1 MHFLPRIVVK
11 SPDIDCHIS
20 RIKKQPLDE
29 ADIARLWKVFATI
42 RRTIIDPTVQAN
54 RLENFWWRVWGS
66 KQKHLSG
73 LSLGKLCS
81 GISDESSDVRLCS
94 SQGFVTNYHPPK
106 KHSNLHEKSLIEE
119 RALNPVT
126 SKPCKSS
133 FSNKS
138 NTTGAV
144 PHPILKKTRGTS
156 TNGHRPTARFISPH
170 ETEDEDQNNCQTTEN
185 IHQPAS
191 ILTGGATNER
201 SRRTEPTVSKKK
213 GAFVIT
219 KKKQAVIL
227 RRQSPSLST
236 DAANKVLGITR
247 APNGISISLNK
258 TNSFA
263 GRQISGR
270 SRSQILEVSSSIS
283 DTGSKNTT
291 SNSLKSKPSI
301 TVKVESALQ
310 KHSSTGPIE
319 YTNSVEY
326 QQKLKSDTLSNL
338 TLKNSYD
345 EISRFSSNYFSDMK
359 LPSSQRSKLLIET
372 TPISNKHDTVLASSP
387 HLNLGNN
394 LKKPSSQG
402 RSGSKV
408 ELHTL
413 RDEAND
419 NTTSHE
425 KAHEFHGH
433 MSSNKPIIDGMNKID
448 PYIFSTTPR
457 CIIKSKLSDRKKF
470 RAPVSITAENI
481 FAKMPI
487 QSTTPIAMTSMEELS
502 RSKSQLTLLLEKD
515 RASIGEKSSKQAK

>member
-11 SPDIDCHIS
+11 SPDIDLHIS

-29 ADIARLWKVFATI
+29 ADIARLWKVFATV
-42 RRTIIDPTVQAN
+42 RRTIIDPTIQAN

-94 SQGFVTNYHPPK
+94 SQGFVTNYYPPK
-106 KHSNLHEKSLIEE
+106 KYSNLHEKRHIEE

-170 ETEDEDQNNCQTTEN
+170 ETEDENHNTCQTTEN

-191 ILTGGATNER
+191 ILSGGATNER
-201 SRRTEPTVSKKK
+201 KRRIEPNVSKKK

-247 APNGISISLNK
+247 AANGISISLNK

-270 SRSQILEVSSSIS
+270 SRPQILEVSSSIS

-291 SNSLKSKPSI
+291 SNSIKSKPFI
-301 TVKVESALQ
+301 AVKVESDLQ
-310 KHSSTGPIE
+310 KDSSTEPIE
-319 YTNSVEY
+319 YANSVEY
-326 QQKLKSDTLSNL
+326 QQKFKSDTLSNL
-338 TLKNSYD
+338 TLKNSND
-345 EISRFSSNYFSDMK
+345 DIPRFSSNYVSDMK
-359 LPSSQRSKLLIET
+359 LPSSQRTKLPIET
-372 TPISNKHDTVLASSP
+372 TPSSNKHDTVLACSP

-394 LKKPSSQG
+394 LKKPSQG
-402 RSGSKV
+402 QRGSKV

-413 RDEAND
+413 RDETND
-419 NTTSHE
+419 NTTSHL
-425 KAHEFHGH
+425 KAHEVHSNI
-433 MSSNKPIIDGMNKID
+433 SSNKPIIDEINKKD
-448 PYIFSTTPR
+448 PYIFSTAPQ
-457 CIIKSKLSDRKKF
+457 CIIKSKLSDRKNF

-487 QSTTPIAMTSMEELS
+487 QSTTPLAMTSMEELS
-502 RSKSQLTLLLEKD
+502 RSKSQLTLLLERD